1 MEIVL
6 LILIFI
12 LNSKKS
18 FYFFNREV
26 PNFKTLSISSAR
38 KLLKQCKED
47 FKLPSNFKWEEFR
60 IVANGF
66 FQAEG
71 HISCRIR
78 GKYFSP
84 VFVVNQNL
92 NPKSLEFFLT
102 LWHVL
107 GRTGSLTLTKN
118 KYGNIVIRLSSENWD
133 TILNTYANYFNLIY
147 GEKYIAFQKL
157 STIRHLTSNQLRLDP
172 SSLALATNIVYSL
185 SAHGTERKLS
195 LSEQLSL
202 FCISPTNK
210 DVPNYTDNYN
220 KVSIFFIIGMILGDG
235 TLHLRL
241 RKSDKG
247 SIWIIPT
254 LFLPQLKNKYSVHF
268 FSILEDFFKS
278 FEIKVYTTNNAKDS
292 EAIDIIS
299 STTNLD
305 NNIKEMTILTV
316 ESIHSM
322 FEKLIPM
329 MKPYSHYFYWKYDQ
343 YELMFRVALLV
354 NNKAHLT
361 LYGFKTIIEIVY
373 SYHNKRSQSKEFW
386 FEVIDSWFKSRAAE
400 NKSGENNIQAV
411 YGRGPLSGKIIAW
424 KCVFNGNSNLKAR
437 QFGFT
442 NDIDSKVAI
451 EQAIKYR
458 DNTIKSW
465 VDSLN

>member
-1 MEIVL
+1 MGIVV
-6 LILIFI
+6 LILIYI

-18 FYFFNREV
+18 FYFFMPWGSEV
-26 PNFKTLSISSAR
+26 SVFKTLSISSAR
-38 KLLKQCKED
+38 DLLKQCKED
-47 FKLPSNFKWEEFR
+47 FKLPSNFKSEEFR
-60 IVANGF
+60 ILANGF

-71 HISCRIR
+71 HISCRIK

-84 VFVVNQNL
+84 VFVVNQIFNA
-92 NPKSLEFFLT
+92 KSLEFFLT
-102 LWHVL
+102 LWDVL
-107 GRTGSLTLTKN
+107 GRTGSLTFIKN
-118 KYGNIVIRLSSENWD
+118 NYGNIVIRLSSENWD
-133 TILNTYANYFNLIY
+133 TILNIYANFFNLIY

-157 STIRHLTSNQLRLDP
+157 FTIRHLTSNKLRLDP

-185 SAHGTERKLS
+185 SAHGQERKLS

-202 FCISPTNK
+202 FCISPTNI

-220 KVSIFFIIGMILGDG
+220 KVSLLFIIGMILGDG

-241 RKSDKG
+241 RISDKG
-247 SIWIIPT
+247 SIWVIPT

-278 FEIKVYTTNNAKDS
+278 SEIKVYIINNAKDS

-299 STTNLD
+299 STANLD
-305 NNIKEMTILTV
+305 KNNIKKMTILTV

-343 YELMFRVALLV
+343 FELMSRVALLV

-361 LYGFKTIIEIVY
+361 LYGFNTIIEIIY
-373 SYHNKRSQSKEFW
+373 SYPNNRSQSKEFW
-386 FEVIDSWFKSRAAE
+386 INIIDS
-400 NKSGENNIQAV
+400 
-411 YGRGPLSGKIIAW
+411 
-424 KCVFNGNSNLKAR
+424 
-437 QFGFT
+437 
-442 NDIDSKVAI
+442 
-451 EQAIKYR
+451 
-458 DNTIKSW
+458 
-465 VDSLN
+465 